1 MYDAINLIQENM
13 DLKAELNE
21 KDELIKDL
29 YDSLSDRDST
39 LEDADIGCELAAIKA
54 DKLTDCVQKLISLIE
69 REMEGFNYPYEH
81 KIAIIEHAKNLII

>member
-1 MYDAINLIQENM
+1 MYDAINLIQENL
-13 DLKAELNE
+13 DL

-39 LEDADIGCELAAIKA
+39 IEDANIGCELAAIKVG
-54 DKLTDCVQKLISLIE
+54 KLTDCVQKLISLIE
-69 REMEGFNYPYEH
+69 REMEGFNYPYEN